1 MYTHTFISVSYS
13 MFKFYVPF
21 YFLLRTPCIPQ
32 YCVFFLCSIPF
43 SILCPFP
50 ILCPFLYSVLC
61 SILNL
66 VLCSILSSIP

>member
-13 MFKFYVPF
+13 MFEFYVPF
-21 YFLLRTPCIPQ
+21 YFLLYILLRTPCIPQ

-43 SILCPFP
+43 SILCPF
-50 ILCPFLYSVLC
+50 FYSVLY

-66 VLCSILSSIP
+66 VLCSILCSIP